1 VEESDTLPLVVRVLD
16 RAGDSVPGAVVT
28 LIVLDTAALR
38 VDSTGVGVIGRVP
51 ATAARVVAVTGSL
64 RSDPLSIRVLAAA
77 DSIGTTGSPALTV
90 AAADSQSGP
99 LATAVL
105 DLTTTPG
112 QAAPL
117 SGRPVRY
124 SIVFPAFAG
133 LAAATAVLGNDSLAA
148 TVLTAAG
155 GTTSVLVKRRGAAQ
169 PDSAVVLASAV
180 RGTGATVPGSPV
192 RFIVRFQQ
200 RTFPAHRSRRS
211 P

>member
-1 VEESDTLPLVVRVLD
+1 MAPASPSVEESDTLPLVVRVLD

-28 LIVLDTAALR
+28 LIILDTAALR
-38 VDSTGVGVIGRVP
+38 VDSAGAGVIGRVP
-51 ATAARVVAVTGSL
+51 AAAARVVAAAGNL

-77 DSIGTTGSPALTV
+77 DSIGPTGSAVLTV

-99 LATAVL
+99 LAAAVQ

-117 SGRPVRY
+117 GGRPVRY
-124 SIVFPAFAG
+124 SIVFPAFAD
-133 LAAATAVLGNDSLAA
+133 LASATAVLGNDSLAA

-155 GTTSVLVKRRGAAQ
+155 GTASVVVKRRGATQ

-180 RGTGATVPGSPV
+180 RGTGVSVPGSPV
-192 RFIVRFQQ
+192 RFVVRFQ
-200 RTFPAHRSRRS
+200 
-211 P
+211 

>member
-1 VEESDTLPLVVRVLD
+1 VAPASPSVEESDTLPLVVRVLD

-38 VDSTGVGVIGRVP
+38 VDSAGVGVIGRVP
-51 ATAARVVAVTGSL
+51 ATAARVVASSGNL

-77 DSIGTTGSPALTV
+77 DSIGATGSVTLTV

-124 SIVFPAFAG
+124 SIVFPAFAD
-133 LAAATAVLGNDSLAA
+133 LASATAVLGNDSLAA
-148 TVLTAAG
+148 TVLTATG
-155 GTTSVLVKRRGAAQ
+155 GTTSVVVKRRGAAQ

-192 RFIVRFQQ
+192 RFVVRFQ
-200 RTFPAHRSRRS
+200 
-211 P
+211 